1 MNSVEPI
8 RDPVVVD
15 DIGVYLKK
23 RNQRDYIM
31 YLMGIYTGLRI
42 SDILIRR
49 VRDVRNRDYISIR
62 EKKTRKEKRFE
73 IHPALKRELAVYT
86 RDKEPDEYL
95 IKSREG
101 YNQPITRERAYQILQ
116 DVAVIYNLEN
126 VGTHTLRKTF
136 GYHFYQ
142 QYKDVAALQIIFN
155 HAHPSITLRYIG
167 IEQEGINKAIK
178 GFKYNRY

>member
-8 RDPVVVD
+8 RDPIIVE
-15 DIGVYLKK
+15 DITGYLRQ

-31 YLMGIYTGLRI
+31 FLLGIYTGLRI
-42 SDILIRR
+42 SDILILR
-49 VRDVRNRDYISIR
+49 VRDVRNKDYISIR
-62 EKKTRKEKRFE
+62 EKKTRKEKKFE
-73 IHPALKRELAVYT
+73 IHPILKRELAVYT

-101 YNQPITRERAYQILQ
+101 VNRPIRRERAYQILQ
-116 DVAVIYNLEN
+116 DLAVVYNLES

-142 QYKDVAALQIIFN
+142 QYKDVATLQRIFN
-155 HAHPSITLRYIG
+155 HSHPSLTLRYIG

-178 GFKYNRY
+178 GFKIY